1 MIIYEEASIT
11 TDIQKYKGIKR
22 MNNNQATLKKLEAMR
37 FWGMARAFRATME
50 TGLKHSFTPDELLSH
65 LVDTEWDDRHNRK
78 IERLTKAARF
88 RNNASI
94 EEIDFGLDRGLDK
107 NQLLRLSD
115 CSWIERHQN
124 IVFSGPTG
132 IGKSFLA
139 QALGHQG
146 CLYGYKTGYYPCSKL
161 FKQLQLCRADGTY
174 LKELERIKKQ
184 DLFLLDDLGLEPFD
198 APGRLS
204 LLEILE
210 DRIGRKSS
218 IIVSQIPINKW
229 HQVIGDPTIADA
241 ICDRIIHNSHR
252 IELKGESVR
261 KIYANRSV
269 KQQENEE

>member
-1 MIIYEEASIT
+1 
-11 TDIQKYKGIKR
+11 

-50 TGLKHSFTPDELLSH
+50 TGVKHSFTPDELLSH

-78 IERLTKAARF
+78 IERLIKAARF
-88 RNNASI
+88 RYNASI

-115 CSWIERHQN
+115 CRWIERHQN
-124 IVFSGPTG
+124 LIFSGPTG
-132 IGKSFLA
+132 IGKSFIA
-139 QALGHQG
+139 QALGQQG

-174 LKELERIKKQ
+174 LKELDRIRKQ

-269 KQQENEE
+269 KQEGNEE

>member
-1 MIIYEEASIT
+1 
-11 TDIQKYKGIKR
+11 
-22 MNNNQATLKKLEAMR
+22 MNNNQATLRKLEAMK

-50 TGLKHSFTPDELLSH
+50 TGVKHSFTPDELLSH

-78 IERLTKAARF
+78 IERLIKAARF
-88 RNNASI
+88 RNTVSF
-94 EEIDFGLDRGLDK
+94 EEIDFGLNRNLDK

-115 CSWIERHQN
+115 CGWIERHKN
-124 IVFSGPTG
+124 LIFSGPTG
-132 IGKSFLA
+132 IGKSFIA

-146 CLYGYKTGYYPCSKL
+146 CLYGYKSGYYPCSKL
-161 FKQLQLCRADGTY
+161 FKHLQLCRVDGSY
-174 LKELERIKKQ
+174 LKELERIRKQ
-184 DLFLLDDLGLEPFD
+184 DLFLLDDMGLEPFD
-198 APGRLS
+198 APSRFS

-261 KIYANRSV
+261 KIYADRSV
-269 KQQENEE
+269 EQEGKEE